1 MAKSKV
7 YYTDMHVTGERNLLQ
22 KLEALMKKAGFE
34 NIDFK
39 EKFVAVKVHFG
50 EPGNLAYLR
59 ANYAKVICDYV
70 KKLGGK
76 PFVTDCN
83 TL

>member
-59 ANYAKVICDYV
+59 VNYAKVI
-70 KKLGGK
+70 
-76 PFVTDCN
+76 
-83 TL
+83 

>member
-7 YYTDMHVTGERNLLQ
+7 YYTDIQ

-50 EPGNLAYLR
+50 EPGN
-59 ANYAKVICDYV
+59 
-70 KKLGGK
+70 
-76 PFVTDCN
+76 
-83 TL
+83 

>member
-1 MAKSKV
+1 
-7 YYTDMHVTGERNLLQ
+7 MHVTGERNLLQ

-50 EPGNLAYLR
+50 EPGNL
-59 ANYAKVICDYV
+59 ICDYV

>member
-39 EKFVAVKVHFG
+39 EKVCCSKGAFW
-50 EPGNLAYLR
+50 
-59 ANYAKVICDYV
+59 
-70 KKLGGK
+70 
-76 PFVTDCN
+76 
-83 TL
+83 

>member
-59 ANYAKVICDYV
+59 ANYAKVRW
-70 KKLGGK
+70 
-76 PFVTDCN
+76 
-83 TL
+83 

>member
-39 EKFVAVKVHFG
+39 DHRDLHSF
-50 EPGNLAYLR
+50 PTRRSSDLL
-59 ANYAKVICDYV
+59 
-70 KKLGGK
+70 L
-76 PFVTDCN
+76 
-83 TL
+83 

>member
-59 ANYAKVICDYV
+59 ANYAKVI
-70 KKLGGK
+70 
-76 PFVTDCN
+76 
-83 TL
+83 

>member
-1 MAKSKV
+1 MAKSKL

-59 ANYAKVICDYV
+59 ANYAKVI
-70 KKLGGK
+70 
-76 PFVTDCN
+76 
-83 TL
+83 

>member
-59 ANYAKVICDYV
+59 ANYAKVIL
-70 KKLGGK
+70 KS
-76 PFVTDCN
+76 
-83 TL
+83 

>member
-59 ANYAKVICDYV
+59 ANYAKVI
-70 KKLGGK
+70 KK
-76 PFVTDCN
+76 VRW
-83 TL
+83 